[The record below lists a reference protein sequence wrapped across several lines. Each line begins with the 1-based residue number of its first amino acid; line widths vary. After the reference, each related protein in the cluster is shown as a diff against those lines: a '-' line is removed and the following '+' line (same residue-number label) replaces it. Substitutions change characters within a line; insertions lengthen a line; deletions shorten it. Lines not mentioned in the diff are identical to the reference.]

1 MLSHHPKGYQGTGS
15 CHSALMPLIMPELQE
30 LLLVSVYVRLIGEE
44 TDQSTIKKSV
54 LGDVCLY
61 IAHVSVRPG
70 SSRCLSETFL
80 RWVVCVR
87 VCASR

>member
-1 MLSHHPKGYQGTGS
+1 MVEFLSFCTDAFDNARAAGATAGI
-15 CHSALMPLIMPELQE
+15 C
-30 LLLVSVYVRLIGEE
+30 VRQTEE

>member
-1 MLSHHPKGYQGTGS
+1 
-15 CHSALMPLIMPELQE
+15 MPLIMPELQE